1 METSRKDTERQ
12 EKRRTERK
20 GSREVKRGKKQRKQ
34 AAEERR
40 QEEGRRRGKRE
51 RQIRQVLFAVLPTTS
66 PDVDPNPYFESQSHR
81 CASLSLCPS
90 LCDAVLCSARER
102 ERERER
108 RVSRV
113 TGSAFAAPM
122 APKKKAARHRKAMEA
137 TVVDDGVAVVPGT
150 KKIEEAALDI
160 EKLNQL
166 NGLPLPPPVVKP
178 GERALGSV
186 LGLGSELTRPHH
198 GTALL
203 EELSRMRQERF
214 LTDLELASKT
224 KAFDVHKL
232 VISSVSQY
240 FRELLAKEPEL
251 KRVELPSLSPLG
263 LANVITF
270 AYLGRVHMSLYTIGC
285 TVSAASAL
293 QMPQLLQLCEDF
305 LLGEL
310 SVQTCVYVWNIAAAY
325 ELSVVRDAA
334 RRYLLEN
341 FAQFAE
347 TPQFTQLTLEQ
358 ITAFLQDDG
367 LLLPSEVTAFQV
379 AMKWLDFDP
388 KRQLHATEL
397 LSHVRF
403 ETIPASEL
411 VSQVQPVAR
420 MMQDA
425 QCHRLL
431 VEAMNY
437 HLLPHQQNT
446 LQSRRTRVRGGQDV
460 LLTVGGRPSL
470 TERALSREMLWRD
483 PREGVATW
491 RHLAQLPAK
500 SFNQSVVVMDGF
512 LYVAGGEDQ
521 NDARNQ
527 AKHAVNTLSRYDP
540 RFNTWLHLTS
550 MRQRRTHF
558 SLVASGGR
566 LYAIGGRNSE
576 GLLATVESYLP
587 SSNSWQPRAPL
598 DVPRCC
604 HASAV
609 LPSGHILVTGGYVSR
624 AYSRSVVSYDPESD
638 IWVERAELSTA
649 RGWHCATTLGGK
661 VYVVGGSQLGPGGER
676 VDVLSLEVF
685 FPDTGEWSYGAA
697 LPVGVSTAGL
707 ASLGG
712 HLYLLGG
719 WNEAEKRYK
728 AAVQR
733 YDPGTDSWAASED
746 LPEPTVGV
754 SCCVLTL
761 PPRHTPRRQRHTPGP
776 VGTSEEQPLRDGS
789 VAPAPSSG

>member
-1 METSRKDTERQ
+1 
-12 EKRRTERK
+12 
-20 GSREVKRGKKQRKQ
+20 
-34 AAEERR
+34 
-40 QEEGRRRGKRE
+40 
-51 RQIRQVLFAVLPTTS
+51 
-66 PDVDPNPYFESQSHR
+66 
-81 CASLSLCPS
+81 
-90 LCDAVLCSARER
+90 
-102 ERERER
+102 
-108 RVSRV
+108 
-113 TGSAFAAPM
+113 M
-122 APKKKAARHRKAMEA
+122 APKKKAARQRKAMEA
-137 TVVDDGVAVVPGT
+137 TVVDDGVAVVRGA

-160 EKLNQL
+160 EKLNRL
-166 NGLPLPPPVVKP
+166 NGLPLPPAVVKP
-178 GERALGSV
+178 GERALGLA
-186 LGLGSELTRPHH
+186 LGRGSELTRPQH
-198 GTALL
+198 GAALL

-293 QMPQLLQLCEDF
+293 QMPHLLQLCEDF

-310 SVQTCVYVWNIAAAY
+310 NVQTCVYVWNIAAAY
-325 ELSVVRDAA
+325 GLGAVREAS
-334 RRYLLEN
+334 RRFLLEN
-341 FAQFAE
+341 FTQFAE

-388 KRQLHATEL
+388 KRHPHAAEL

-403 ETIPASEL
+403 EMIPASEL

-446 LQSRRTRVRGGQDV
+446 LQSRRTRLRGGQDA

-470 TERALSREMLWRD
+470 TERALSREVLWRD

-500 SFNQSVVVMDGF
+500 SFNQSVAVMDGF

-527 AKHAVNTLSRYDP
+527 AKHAVSTLSRYDP
-540 RFNTWLHLTS
+540 RFNTWLHLSS

-558 SLVASGGR
+558 SLVATGGR
-566 LYAIGGRNSE
+566 LYAIGGRNTE

-598 DVPRCC
+598 EVPRCC

-609 LPSGHILVTGGYVSR
+609 LPSGEILVTGGYVSR
-624 AYSRSVVSYDPESD
+624 AYSRSVVSYNPETD
-638 IWVERAELSTA
+638 TWVERAELSTP
-649 RGWHCATTLGGK
+649 RGWHCAATLGGK

-676 VDVLSLEVF
+676 VDVLALEVF
-685 FPDTGEWSYGAA
+685 SPESGEWSYGTP
-697 LPVGVSTAGL
+697 LPVGASTAGL
-707 ASLGG
+707 APLGG
-712 HLYLLGG
+712 ADLLGWG
-719 WNEAEKRYK
+719 LERGRE
-728 AAVQR
+728 AVQ
-733 YDPGTDSWAASED
+733 GHGSA
-746 LPEPTVGV
+746 
-754 SCCVLTL
+754 
-761 PPRHTPRRQRHTPGP
+761 
-776 VGTSEEQPLRDGS
+776 LRPQNQQLGHH
-789 VAPAPSSG
+789 